1 LAVSSFPTSAKKVAG
16 MVSTERPPQ
25 PLVVSLA
32 ALTVVSGIVDAVS
45 FLALGHVFTAN
56 MTGNVALIG
65 FGIAGAPAFSVAASA
80 CALGLFLVGAVVGG
94 RISLRLP
101 SERSLLVAVIAI
113 ELALTIAA
121 AVIARAH
128 DTVGIGSGWP
138 RYALISLLALGMG
151 SRNAAVRKIGVPDMS
166 TTVLTTTL
174 TGFASE
180 SFLAGGRNPN
190 AANRTTSV
198 LCMFGGALVGA
209 VLVQHLHAGWALVIA
224 CVILFL
230 TALYFYREAPVELG
244 TT

>member
-1 LAVSSFPTSAKKVAG
+1 MSDP
-16 MVSTERPPQ
+16 ERPPQ

-32 ALTVVSGIVDAVS
+32 ALTVVSGVVDAVS

-65 FGIAGAPAFSVAASA
+65 FGIAGAPGFSVAASA

-101 SERSLLVAVIAI
+101 SERSLLLMVVVI
-113 ELALTIAA
+113 ELALTVVA
-121 AVIARAH
+121 AVIARSHH
-128 DTVGIGSGWP
+128 DNIGSGWT
-138 RYALISLLALGMG
+138 RYTLIALLALGMG
-151 SRNAAVRKIGVPDMS
+151 TRNSAVRKIGVPDMP

-180 SFLAGGRNPN
+180 SFLAGGHNPN
-190 AANRTTSV
+190 VVHRTTSV

-209 VLVQHLHAGWALVIA
+209 VLVQHLHTGWALVIA
-224 CVILFL
+224 SVILFL
-230 TALYFYREAPVELG
+230 TALYWYRESPVELG
-244 TT
+244 TAPT